1 MRPPSAMHPPSVCPP
16 PAANSR
22 RVLVLCTLLLFGA
35 GAAHAEKGDRDKPVQ
50 IESDRMLIDDGR
62 KESVFEGNVV
72 LTQGTLQL
80 RGDRVV
86 VRQDAE
92 GFQYGTAYGKPA
104 TFRQKREGY
113 DEYIDGFADRLEY
126 DGRKDLLQMFA
137 LARITK
143 GTDEVRGDYISYNAK
158 TEFFQVVG
166 GGKPAAT
173 SGNPEGRVRAII
185 QPKPKPGAPGTAT
198 DPNSAGRPGASLTL
212 KPAPAIDRVPDR

>member
-1 MRPPSAMHPPSVCPP
+1 MHPPSVSPP
-16 PAANSR
+16 PAASSR
-22 RVLVLCTLLLFGA
+22 RAHALCALLLLVT

-50 IESDRMLIDDGR
+50 IESDRMLIDDAR

-104 TFRQKREGY
+104 AFRQKREGY
-113 DEYIDGFADRLEY
+113 DEYIEGFADRLEY

-137 LARITK
+137 VARITK
-143 GTDEVRGDYISYNAK
+143 GNDEVRGDYISYNAK

-173 SGNPEGRVRAII
+173 NGNPEGRVRAII
-185 QPKPKPGAPGTAT
+185 LPKPKPGSPGAGT
-198 DPNSAGRPGASLTL
+198 DPNPAGKPGASLTL
-212 KPAPAIDRVPDR
+212 KPAPAIDRAPDR

>member
-1 MRPPSAMHPPSVCPP
+1 MICA
-16 PAANSR
+16 
-22 RVLVLCTLLLFGA
+22 LLLLGA
-35 GAAHAEKGDRDKPVQ
+35 GAAHAEKSDRDKPVQ
-50 IESDRMLIDDGR
+50 IESDRMLIDDAR

-166 GGKPAAT
+166 GGKPAAS

-185 QPKPKPGAPGTAT
+185 LPKTKPGTPGAAT
-198 DPNSAGRPGASLTL
+198 DPNPAGKPGTSLTL
-212 KPAPAIDRVPDR
+212 KPAPAIDRVPTR

>member
-1 MRPPSAMHPPSVCPP
+1 MHPPSVCPP
-16 PAANSR
+16 PAASSR
-22 RVLVLCTLLLFGA
+22 RVLVLCTLLLLGA
-35 GAAHAEKGDRDKPVQ
+35 GIVHAEKGDRDKPVQ
-50 IESDRMLIDDGR
+50 IESDRMLIDDAR

-126 DGRKDLLQMFA
+126 DGHKDLLQMFA

-143 GTDEVRGDYISYNAK
+143 GADEVRGDYISYNAK

-185 QPKPKPGAPGTAT
+185 LPKPKPGAPGTAS
-198 DPNSAGRPGASLTL
+198 DPNPAGRPGASLTL
-212 KPAPAIDRVPDR
+212 KPAPAIDRVPGR

>member
-1 MRPPSAMHPPSVCPP
+1 MLPPSVCPP
-16 PAANSR
+16 RAAGSR
-22 RVLVLCTLLLFGA
+22 AALVACALLLAMGV
-35 GAAHAEKGDRDKPVQ
+35 AHAEKGDREKPVQ
-50 IESDRMLIDDGR
+50 IESDRMLIDDAR

-72 LTQGTLQL
+72 LTQGTMQL

-104 TFRQKREGY
+104 SFRQKREGY
-113 DEYIDGFADRLEY
+113 DEYIEGFADRLEY
-126 DGRKDLLQMFA
+126 DGRKDTLQMFA

-166 GGKPAAT
+166 GGKPAGT
-173 SGNPEGRVRAII
+173 DGNPDGRVRATIL
-185 QPKPKPGAPGTAT
+185 PKPKPAAPGTAV
-198 DPNSAGRPGASLTL
+198 DPNAVAKPGTSVTL
-212 KPAPAIDRVPDR
+212 KPAPALERVPNR